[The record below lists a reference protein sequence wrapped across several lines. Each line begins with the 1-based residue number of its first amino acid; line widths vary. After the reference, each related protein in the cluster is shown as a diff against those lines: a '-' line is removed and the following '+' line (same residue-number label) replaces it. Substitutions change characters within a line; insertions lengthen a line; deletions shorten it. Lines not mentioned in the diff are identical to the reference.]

1 MARDIELRLGHR
13 FNNPFLL
20 TEALTHPSASAPLS
34 PSYQR
39 LEFLGDRVLGLVV
52 ARLLIERFPHEAEG
66 DLAKRH
72 AQLVSRETA
81 AKAARLLDIGSFIRF
96 SKGEMEAGGQGS
108 SSALGDVM
116 EALLGAIYL
125 DGGLAPAEALA
136 LRLWEPMLSLDL
148 TPPKD
153 AKTALQEW
161 SQARTLGLPVYTVV
175 GQSGPAHDPRFEVK
189 VQVGVHSASGEGA
202 SKRAA
207 EQLAAKSLLDKVES

>member
-1 MARDIELRLGHR
+1 MSAELQKRLGYQ
-13 FNNPFLL
+13 FSNASLL
-20 TEALTHPSASAPLS
+20 TEALTHPSASSALN

-72 AQLVSRETA
+72 AALVSRDA
-81 AKAARLLDIGSFIRF
+81 AASAARKLDLGPFITL
-96 SKGEMEAGGQGS
+96 SKGEADTGGRAS
-108 SSALGDVM
+108 LSALGDVI

-136 LRLWEPMLSLDL
+136 FSLWEPMLSLDL

-161 SQARTLGLPVYTVV
+161 SQGRSMGLPVYSVV
-175 GQSGPAHDPRFEVK
+175 SQSGPPHDPKFEVSVK
-189 VQVGVHSASGEGA
+189 VGEWQAAGQGA
-202 SKRAA
+202 SKRVA
-207 EQLAAKSLLDKVES
+207 EQAAAKTLLDMVNR

>member
-1 MARDIELRLGHR
+1 MSRDIEKRLGYHFKNTR
-13 FNNPFLL
+13 LL
-20 TEALTHPSASAPLS
+20 TEALTHPSASSALS

-52 ARLLIERFPHEAEG
+52 ARLLIERFPLEAEG

-81 AKAARLLDIGSFIRF
+81 AKAARTLDIGPFIKF
-96 SKGEMEAGGQGS
+96 SKGEFDAGGQGS

-116 EALLGAIYL
+116 EALLGAIYQ

-161 SQARTLGLPVYTVV
+161 SQARSLGLPVYTVV

-189 VQVGVHSASGEGA
+189 VQVGGYAASGEGA

-207 EQLAAKSLLDKVES
+207 EQLAARSLLDRVDA